1 MKIAVLIPC
10 YNEELTIEKVVRDFR
25 KALPEAD
32 VYVYDNN
39 STDGTAEAARRAGA
53 ILRREPRQGKGNVVR
68 RMFREVDAD
77 VYVLVDGDDTY
88 PAEAVHQLLEPV
100 MRGEADMAIGDRLSN
115 GSYSE
120 QNKRPF
126 HDLGNRL
133 VRGLINRLFDTRLRD
148 IMTGYRVMNRRFVKN
163 FPISSE
169 GFEIETEMTLHAL
182 DKRYTIVEV
191 PIDYRDR
198 PEGSYSKLDTFSDGW
213 RVLVTIFG
221 IFKSYRPMA
230 FFGWAALILLV
241 LGLAVGLPVV
251 YEFIHWHY
259 IRRLPSAV
267 LAVGLVLLAMGSFG
281 CGVILD
287 TIVRLHRETYELL
300 VLQREAQDGR

>member
-1 MKIAVLIPC
+1 MRIAVLIPC
-10 YNEELTIEKVVRDFR
+10 YNESLTIAKVVSDFR
-25 KALPEAD
+25 QALPDAD
-32 VYVYDNN
+32 IYVYDNN
-39 STDGTAEAARRAGA
+39 STDGTDDIARKAGA
-53 ILRREPRQGKGNVVR
+53 IVRRETRQGKGNVVR
-68 RMFREVDAD
+68 RMFREVEAD
-77 VYVLVDGDDTY
+77 LFVLVDGDDTY
-88 PAEAVHQLLEPV
+88 PAEQVHRLLEPV
-100 MRGEADMAIGDRLSN
+100 ARGEADMAIGDRLSN
-115 GSYSE
+115 GSYFE

-133 VRGLINRLFDTRLRD
+133 VRGLINRLFSTGLRD

-163 FPISSE
+163 FPIASE

-198 PEGSYSKLDTFSDGW
+198 PEGSHSKLDTFSDGW
-213 RVLVTIFG
+213 RVLVTIFS

-230 FFGWAALILLV
+230 FFGWAALVLLIL
-241 LGLAVGLPVV
+241 GIAVGLPVV

-300 VLQREAQDGR
+300 VLQREPQDR

>member
-1 MKIAVLIPC
+1 MKVAVLIPC

-25 KALPEAD
+25 RELPDAD
-32 VYVYDNN
+32 IFVYDNN
-39 STDGTAEAARRAGA
+39 STDATADIAARAGA
-53 ILRREPRQGKGNVVR
+53 VVRRETRQGKGNVVR
-68 RMFREVDAD
+68 RMFREVEAD
-77 VYVLVDGDDTY
+77 IYVLVDGDDTY
-88 PAEAVHQLLEPV
+88 PAEAVHRLLEPI
-100 MRGEADMAIGDRLSN
+100 RQRAADMVIGDRLSN
-115 GSYSE
+115 GSYSQ

-133 VRGLINRLFDTRLRD
+133 VRGLINRLFDTDLRD
-148 IMTGYRVMNRRFVKN
+148 IMTGYRVMTRRFVKN

-182 DKRYTIVEV
+182 DKRYTIVEI

-198 PEGSYSKLDTFSDGW
+198 PEGSFSKLNTFSDGW
-213 RVLVTIFG
+213 RVLRTIFG

-300 VLQREAQDGR
+300 VLQREAHDRR